1 MERQKFLL
9 LGERNFPLPWN
20 IDKIYEPACTLEGWK
35 WFNWPRFLYS
45 KLWETATPVSLN
57 FPPKEMPRW
66 KIPAP
71 RWFYLP
77 ILLHLL
83 YFLFSFLSLFA
94 SGDNDEL
101 SFALPISLSLWK
113 SLFSG
118 IELERNRVRDEKS
131 ARREKRKRVAAE
143 GILER
148 KQKLGRRES
157 AGPIVVGRWLAWV
170 RLKRIGGE
178 YNGAL
183 RIYNISGIRLAGDPF
198 AMWNL
203 WKCGGWEEGKPAK
216 SGE

>member
-1 MERQKFLL
+1 MIQLAEVFILETLRNRDTGVAEFSP
-9 LGERNFPLPWN
+9 ERNAPMKNTCSPLILPPN
-20 IDKIYEPACTLEGWK
+20 SP
-35 WFNWPRFLYS
+35 P
-45 KLWETATPVSLN
+45 PSL
-57 FPPKEMPRW
+57 
-66 KIPAP
+66 
-71 RWFYLP
+71 LS
-77 ILLHLL
+77 L
-83 YFLFSFLSLFA
+83 LFSF
-94 SGDNDEL
+94 
-101 SFALPISLSLWK
+101 SFCIWRQWRIIIRLTYLSLWK

-216 SGE
+216 SGEGRSVE

>member
-1 MERQKFLL
+1 MNQPVHSRAENDSIGRGFYT
-9 LGERNFPLPWN
+9 RNFEKPRHRCRWIFPRKKCPDEKYLLPA
-20 IDKIYEPACTLEGWK
+20 DFTSQ
-35 WFNWPRFLYS
+35 FSSTFF
-45 KLWETATPVSLN
+45 TFFSL
-57 FPPKEMPRW
+57 F
-66 KIPAP
+66 
-71 RWFYLP
+71 FFF
-77 ILLHLL
+77 LHLETMTNYHSPYL
-83 YFLFSFLSLFA
+83 
-94 SGDNDEL
+94 
-101 SFALPISLSLWK
+101 SLSLWK

-216 SGE
+216 SGEGRLVE

>member
-1 MERQKFLL
+1 MNQPVHSRAENDSIGRGFYT
-9 LGERNFPLPWN
+9 RNFEKPRHRCRWIFPRKKCSDEKYLLPA
-20 IDKIYEPACTLEGWK
+20 DFTSQFSSTFFTFFSL
-35 WFNWPRFLYS
+35 FFL
-45 KLWETATPVSLN
+45 
-57 FPPKEMPRW
+57 F
-66 KIPAP
+66 
-71 RWFYLP
+71 
-77 ILLHLL
+77 LHLETMTNYHSPYL
-83 YFLFSFLSLFA
+83 FLSL
-94 SGDNDEL
+94 SL
-101 SFALPISLSLWK
+101 KISL
-113 SLFSG
+113 FG
-118 IELERNRVRDEKS
+118 YR
-131 ARREKRKRVAAE
+131 ARTESRPRWEICEEGEKRKRVAAE

-148 KQKLGRRES
+148 KQKLGRCES

>member
-1 MERQKFLL
+1 
-9 LGERNFPLPWN
+9 
-20 IDKIYEPACTLEGWK
+20 
-35 WFNWPRFLYS
+35 
-45 KLWETATPVSLN
+45 
-57 FPPKEMPRW
+57 MPRW

-83 YFLFSFLSLFA
+83 YFLFSFLFLFA

-101 SFALPISLSLWK
+101 SFALPISLSL
-113 SLFSG
+113 SENLSF
-118 IELERNRVRDEKS
+118 R
-131 ARREKRKRVAAE
+131 ARTESRPRWEICEEGEKRKRVAAE

-203 WKCGGWEEGKPAK
+203 WKCGGWEKGKPAK
-216 SGE
+216 SGEGRSVE

>member
-1 MERQKFLL
+1 MNQPVHSRAENDSIGRGFYT
-9 LGERNFPLPWN
+9 RNFEKPRHRCRWIFPRKKWPDEKYLLPA
-20 IDKIYEPACTLEGWK
+20 DFTSQ
-35 WFNWPRFLYS
+35 FSSTFFTFS
-45 KLWETATPVSLN
+45 SL
-57 FPPKEMPRW
+57 F
-66 KIPAP
+66 
-71 RWFYLP
+71 FFF
-77 ILLHLL
+77 LHLETMTNYHSPYL
-83 YFLFSFLSLFA
+83 
-94 SGDNDEL
+94 
-101 SFALPISLSLWK
+101 SLSL
-113 SLFSG
+113 SENLSF
-118 IELERNRVRDEKS
+118 R
-131 ARREKRKRVAAE
+131 ARTESRPRWEICEEREKRKRVAAE